1 MKKFWVYLMTTI
13 EVLVKWIVSIGSAIF
28 LVLNPVL
35 MPISVGFIAVWAS
48 MSVKDPY
55 LKVVV
60 SAGGAVFGL
69 WLVMNA
75 AELAILL
82 TAFKVKAL
90 LDRYI
95 FHLERQLDGGGIVP
109 IMMPEMMPCLS

>member
-1 MKKFWVYLMTTI
+1 MRKFFLYLRTTA
-13 EVLVKWIVSIGSAIF
+13 EVVIKWIISIISAVF
-28 LVLNPVL
+28 LVFHPIL
-35 MPISVGFIAVWAS
+35 MPIAIGFIAVWAS
-48 MSVKDPY
+48 MSVRDPY

-75 AELAILL
+75 AEIAILL
-82 TAFKVKAL
+82 TAFRIKGL

-95 FHLERQLDGGGIVP
+95 FHLERQLEGKGLVA
-109 IMMPEMMPCLS
+109 